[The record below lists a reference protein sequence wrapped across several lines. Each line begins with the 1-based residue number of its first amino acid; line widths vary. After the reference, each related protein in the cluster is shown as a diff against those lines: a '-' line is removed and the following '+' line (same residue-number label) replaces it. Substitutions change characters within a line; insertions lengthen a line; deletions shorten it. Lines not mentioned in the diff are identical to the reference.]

1 MEDHDRFVKAANDL
15 FGRYDVNILSWI
27 KKFGYLK
34 QCLPEKDKKKLLTY
48 TQDQTGYANF
58 WADLKISYGTKTDK
72 IFHWKRRL
80 EKLPWV
86 QKLPDGKVKVASLR
100 SHYEEAKIT
109 LRHLAKHG
117 KDGKRCYEEFL
128 LLLAGKLDQQSAIEW
143 GMYFKNEKLDEGD
156 KDPLHEY
163 QNWIKV
169 KLDAMAA
176 NYNDYKMCNPKEF
189 NGNNGNKGKN
199 SEKLSTEVNKTE
211 VSSKNKKKKSK
222 RQVTSTDPKHCP
234 FHPTQA
240 HLPATCNNI
249 GDFKQVWHRIYSCL
263 EQICTCCLRAGH
275 IVNSCPDKKV
285 CSKGGCEKYHHPK
298 LHKAAQSEH
307 FVSWKDW
314 KTKQD
319 KDASTSSK

>member
-1 MEDHDRFVKAANDL
+1 MCRDTESFAKRLKDLDFRLLGLVPDTAQETYLEWSQATAVSLRKQLILCENLLLRNRKPISDILDSSQFGNVTLDTSVSGIVTTSITQPIDTQLGFAGAKIPKITDKDLEEMKFQGKLEDHDRFVEAANDL

-27 KKFGYLK
+27 RKFSYLK

-58 WADLKISYGTKTDK
+58 WADLKISYGTKTDQ

-80 EKLPWV
+80 EKLPRV

-156 KDPLHEY
+156 
-163 QNWIKV
+163 
-169 KLDAMAA
+169 
-176 NYNDYKMCNPKEF
+176 
-189 NGNNGNKGKN
+189 
-199 SEKLSTEVNKTE
+199 
-211 VSSKNKKKKSK
+211 
-222 RQVTSTDPKHCP
+222 
-234 FHPTQA
+234 
-240 HLPATCNNI
+240 
-249 GDFKQVWHRIYSCL
+249 
-263 EQICTCCLRAGH
+263 
-275 IVNSCPDKKV
+275 
-285 CSKGGCEKYHHPK
+285 
-298 LHKAAQSEH
+298 
-307 FVSWKDW
+307 
-314 KTKQD
+314 
-319 KDASTSSK
+319 